1 MDIESES
8 PENKPIEKPID
19 KRLLNLRPPWSSEN
33 PSPKTT
39 GPKGPHLSTILR
51 KLMACKGT
59 IEAEA
64 GIRAEYP
71 DLSEDKI
78 TRAHMYMA
86 RIDRAALKGE
96 EWALKMAFDRT
107 EGRAQ
112 ERVELSGGLK
122 NEIEIDPSKLSAEEL
137 AVLCKIADQGR
148 DNANPAAD

>member
-1 MDIESES
+1 MI
-8 PENKPIEKPID
+8 PENTTPEIAKEWPGK
-19 KRLLNLRPPWSSEN
+19 KNLAPAWGKDNPPPVSG
-33 PSPKTT
+33 

-51 KLMACKGT
+51 KMMGCKT
-59 IEAEA
+59 PAQAEA
-64 GIRAEYP
+64 HIRAEYP
-71 DLSEDKI
+71 DLVDEKI

-122 NEIEIDPSKLSAEEL
+122 NEIEIDPAKLSAEEL

>member
-1 MDIESES
+1 MDIESET
-8 PENKPIEKPID
+8 PENQPTD
-19 KRLLNLRPPWSSEN
+19 KRLSNLRPPWGPGN
-33 PSPKTT
+33 PPPKSP
-39 GPKGPHLSTILR
+39 GGSGPHLSTILKKMMGCASNAKAEEIIR
-51 KLMACKGT
+51 KQ
-59 IEAEA
+59 
-64 GIRAEYP
+64 YP
-71 DLSEDKI
+71 DIANEKI

-86 RIDRAALKGE
+86 RLDSAAANGE
-96 EWALKMAFDRT
+96 EWALKIIFDRT